1 MMPEMSMWRSV
12 LTISEE
18 ELRNQTSKNTATRD
32 STSADLSGHFHGS
45 CDSVSPFEKEPG
57 AAPKEWVNER
67 GTRLCDLAEMT
78 RYSCI
83 DKSPPGCAEYQ
94 SSEKTTA
101 WGSVRPPLRF

>member
-12 LTISEE
+12 LTISE

-67 GTRLCDLAEMT
+67 GTRLCEPSRNDTVFLH
-78 RYSCI
+78 RQ
-83 DKSPPGCAEYQ
+83 KSA
-94 SSEKTTA
+94 
-101 WGSVRPPLRF
+101 RLR

>member
-12 LTISEE
+12 LTISE

-57 AAPKEWVNER
+57 GPERVGAMKEAR
-67 GTRLCDLAEMT
+67 GCVSLAEMT
-78 RYSCI
+78 RYSFAST
-83 DKSPPGCAEYQ
+83 K
-94 SSEKTTA
+94 
-101 WGSVRPPLRF
+101 VRPAALSTSLQEK